1 MLHGKEVR
9 SGDDSISIY
18 WTGSRISCRQWSFC
32 IDHHSGSNTTDDR
45 PLCGL
50 ASRTYPMETVI
61 MLGGTAGNLLLI
73 YEPHIPFGVVF
84 LAVIGLFLGVYIG
97 CLSMALA
104 EVLKVIPILC
114 TRTKLQ
120 HGIAIIIT
128 AMAIGKC
135 LGTLYQMCL

>member
-18 WTGSRISCRQWSFC
+18 WTGSRISVA
-32 IDHHSGSNTTDDR
+32 SGVFALITILGVIPRMTDR
-45 PLCGL
+45 FGL

-84 LAVIGLFLGVYIG
+84 LAVIGLFSGVYIG

>member
-1 MLHGKEVR
+1 MTIVLAFIGLAAGLAVA
-9 SGDDSISIY
+9 SGVFALITIL
-18 WTGSRISCRQWSFC
+18 GVIPRM
-32 IDHHSGSNTTDDR
+32 TDR
-45 PLCGL
+45 FGL

-84 LAVIGLFLGVYIG
+84 LAVIGLFSGVYIG

-128 AMAIGKC
+128 VMAIGKC

>member
-1 MLHGKEVR
+1 MTIVLAFIGLAAGLAVA
-9 SGDDSISIY
+9 SGVFALITIL
-18 WTGSRISCRQWSFC
+18 GVIPRM
-32 IDHHSGSNTTDDR
+32 TDR
-45 PLCGL
+45 FGL

-73 YEPHIPFGVVF
+73 YEPHIPF
-84 LAVIGLFLGVYIG
+84 GVYIG

>member
-1 MLHGKEVR
+1 MHPGREVR
-9 SGDDSISIY
+9 SSDNSISFY
-18 WTGSRISCRQWSFC
+18 WVGSRISCCQWSLC
-32 IDHHSGSNTTDDR
+32 ADHHSGSNTTDDR
-45 PLCGL
+45 PLWVSLTDISDGNGDH
-50 ASRTYPMETVI
+50 AWRDSRK
-61 MLGGTAGNLLLI
+61 

-84 LAVIGLFLGVYIG
+84 LAVIGLFSGVYIG

>member
-32 IDHHSGSNTTDDR
+32 MITILGVIPRMTDR
-45 PLCGL
+45 FGL

-84 LAVIGLFLGVYIG
+84 LAVIGLFSGVYIG

-135 LGTLYQMCL
+135 LGTLYKMCL

>member
-1 MLHGKEVR
+1 MLHGKEER

-45 PLCGL
+45 PLWVSLTDISDG
-50 ASRTYPMETVI
+50 TVI

-84 LAVIGLFLGVYIG
+84 LAVIGLFSGVYIG